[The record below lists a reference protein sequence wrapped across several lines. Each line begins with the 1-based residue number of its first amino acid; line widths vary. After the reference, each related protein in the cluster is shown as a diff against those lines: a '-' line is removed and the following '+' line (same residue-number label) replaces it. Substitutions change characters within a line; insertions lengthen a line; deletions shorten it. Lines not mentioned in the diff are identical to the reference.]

1 VTSNSGGTS
10 PEGRPND
17 EAIYGRLVVPA
28 DDAADAHVPHGATA
42 SRSPARKPLPLW
54 QEAILLVGIA
64 VVLALLLKTFFLQ
77 AFYIPSGSMRHTL
90 EINDRILV
98 QKVSYWFG
106 DVERGDIVVFDDP
119 AHWLGEEDGAVASN
133 IVTKAMSFVGL
144 YPSGGH
150 LVKRVVGV
158 GGDSVA
164 CRRGDVSVNGVT
176 LDEAAYVTLAP
187 QACDGRWK
195 VEVPAD
201 ALWVLGD
208 NRQNS
213 ADSRAHLGDPGGGF
227 IPVAD
232 VVGKAFVV
240 VWPLDRWQFLPRP
253 GAFGEPALTSGP
265 TSQRQRQES
274 LTATGRGG
282 AAVVMTALGTQ
293 CLLPPRRRMAA
304 ST

>member
-1 VTSNSGGTS
+1 MTSNSGGTS
-10 PEGRPND
+10 PEGRPKD
-17 EAIYGRLVVPA
+17 EAIFGRIAAPT
-28 DDAADAHVPHGATA
+28 DDAADAHVPSGATA
-42 SRSPARKPLPLW
+42 SSAPARKPLPLW
-54 QEAILLVGIA
+54 QEAIVLVGTAI
-64 VVLALLLKTFFLQ
+64 VLALLLKTFFLQ
-77 AFYIPSGSMRHTL
+77 AFYIPSGSMRDTL

-106 DVERGDIVVFDDP
+106 DVQRGDIVVFDDP
-119 AHWLGEEDGAVASN
+119 AHWLGEEDGAAASN
-133 IVTKAMSFVGL
+133 VVTKAMSFVGL

-164 CRRGDVSVNGVT
+164 CRRGNVVVNGVT

-195 VEVPAD
+195 VEVPSGS
-201 ALWVLGD
+201 LWVLGD

-227 IPVAD
+227 IPVDD

-240 VWPLDRWQFLPRP
+240 VWPLDRWQFIARP
-253 GAFGEPALTSGP
+253 DAFGDPALTSAA
-265 TSQRQRQES
+265 TSQRRGQEPVG
-274 LTATGRGG
+274 ATERGG
-282 AAVVMTALGTQ
+282 AAVVVAALGTP

-304 ST
+304 AT

>member
-1 VTSNSGGTS
+1 MF
-10 PEGRPND
+10 GRTVAPT
-17 EAIYGRLVVPA
+17 
-28 DDAADAHVPHGATA
+28 DDAAGAHGPPGAAA
-42 SRSPARKPLPLW
+42 SRSTARKPLPLW

-64 VVLALLLKTFFLQ
+64 IVLALLLKTFFLQ
-77 AFYIPSGSMRHTL
+77 AFYIPSGSMRDTL

-106 DVERGDIVVFDDP
+106 DVQRGDIVVFDDP
-119 AHWLGEEDGAVASN
+119 AHWLGEEDGAIASN
-133 IVTKAMSFVGL
+133 VVTKAMSFVGL

-164 CRRGDVSVNGVT
+164 CRQGDVSVNGVT

-195 VEVPAD
+195 VEVPPD
-201 ALWVLGD
+201 SLWVLGD

-227 IPVAD
+227 IPVED

-240 VWPLDRWQFLPRP
+240 VWPLDRWQFIARP
-253 GAFGEPALTSGP
+253 DSFGDPALTSAP
-265 TSQRQRQES
+265 MSQRLGHEPLS
-274 LTATGRGG
+274 ATGRGG
-282 AAVVMTALGTQ
+282 AAVVVAAMGTR
-293 CLLPPRRRMAA
+293 CLLPPRRRIVAA
-304 ST
+304 P

>member
-10 PEGRPND
+10 SQGRPRN
-17 EAIYGRLVVPA
+17 EGVFGRTGASTGGAEDTEDTP
-28 DDAADAHVPHGATA
+28 GATA
-42 SRSPARKPLPLW
+42 GRSSTRKPLPLW

-64 VVLALLLKTFFLQ
+64 IVLALLLKTFFLQ
-77 AFYIPSGSMRHTL
+77 AFYIPSGSMRDTL

-106 DVERGDIVVFDDP
+106 DVQRGDIVVFDDP
-119 AHWLGEEDGAVASN
+119 AHWLGEEDGGVASN
-133 IVTKAMSFVGL
+133 VVTKAMSFIGL

-164 CRRGDVSVNGVT
+164 CERGKVSVNGAT
-176 LDEAAYVTLAP
+176 LDEGAYVTLAQ

-195 VEVPAD
+195 VEVPSGS
-201 ALWVLGD
+201 LWVLGD

-227 IPVAD
+227 IPVDD

-240 VWPLDRWQFLPRP
+240 VWPIDRWQFIPRP
-253 GAFGEPALTSGP
+253 DAFDDPALASAP
-265 TSQRQRQES
+265 TPGLQQQEPVS
-274 LTATGRGG
+274 ATERGG
-282 AAVVMTALGTQ
+282 AAVVIGALGTP
-293 CLLPPRRRMAA
+293 CLLAPRRRTAA